1 MVFAFRLTTP
11 SIDPTRITIYCSANM
26 NMLISP
32 HQVNNVLRVYGD
44 QLCQSRI
51 SNQPE
56 GTDGREP
63 VRISISPKTRRETII
78 DGIASNIIKRIT
90 QSEPHDTAK
99 TKGFKHL
106 ESEHAKPAT
115 IHENRRD
122 KLIFKEIDGNTE
134 TINSLSIEKSK
145 FLRHKLRVITLE
157 SQGENK

>member
-1 MVFAFRLTTP
+1 
-11 SIDPTRITIYCSANM
+11 M

-90 QSEPHDTAK
+90 QSEPHDTAT

-157 SQGENK
+157 NQGENK